1 MKNTKRILSVLLLIA
16 MVATLVACG
25 SKSIVGT
32 WEISL
37 KDSFKASGAPDSEL
51 EFVSG
56 TMTWEFKKDGTL
68 VATM

>member
-1 MKNTKRILSVLLLIA
+1 MKNTKRILSVLLLVA

-37 KDSFKASGAPDSEL
+37 KDYFKALGESDSDL
-51 EFVSG
+51 EGVSG
-56 TMTWEFKKDGTL
+56 TVTWEFKKDGTL
-68 VATM
+68 VMTI